1 MKQNALLLSL
11 LLFCSDALAAKQDAC
26 IETTSN
32 YVTAVLV
39 DVSSPLDP
47 PSLLAYETLVDKIIS
62 SSPDHSRV
70 DVYKIAD
77 GSTGL
82 EEPAISKCKPAP
94 ETRFAGAKY
103 WEKRQRLEFV
113 EPVKS
118 VLMSLGQTPVGG
130 QTSPI
135 LESIYKISLRSFAGK
150 YAPAKSM
157 NTTAPYGGRLI
168 VISDFIQNSKLINFY
183 SGAIPKYSAWRES
196 VDGRKWVSNFGSIDA
211 QAVIIPRE
219 KPNQLTPPGRDFF
232 YGYFKNNFRC
242 IWMSDMLTAAKSD
255 IRIYDTSNKQC
266 AGKGVRND

>member
-1 MKQNALLLSL
+1 MKKYTLLISL
-11 LLFCSDALAAKQDAC
+11 LIFCSAALAAKQDAC
-26 IETTSN
+26 IETAPN

-39 DVSSPLDP
+39 DVSTPLDQ
-47 PSLLAYETLVDKIIS
+47 PSLLAYETFVDKIIS

-70 DVYKIAD
+70 DVYRITD

-94 ETRFAGAKY
+94 ESRFAGAKY

-113 EPVKS
+113 DPVKS
-118 VLMSLGQTPVGG
+118 ALMSLGQTPVGG

-150 YAPAKSM
+150 YAPVKS
-157 NTTAPYGGRLI
+157 TDSVAPYGGRLI

-183 SGAIPKYSAWRES
+183 GGAIPKYSAWRET
-196 VDGRKWVSNFGSIDA
+196 VDGRKWVSHFGSIDA

-219 KPNQLTPPGRDFF
+219 KPNQLSASGRDFF

-242 IWMSDMLTAAKSD
+242 IWMSDMLTAAHSD
-255 IRIYDTSNKQC
+255 IRIDVASNKQC
-266 AGKGVRND
+266 AGKGTKE